1 MIYDLTF
8 DEAMDVLENRIGWV
22 QGENFSKDEFLT
34 IDPSSNC
41 IIRNTIKANTC
52 PGCIQNYRGSQT
64 REIWSDVEHMQEEM
78 RTQKYRFI
86 LVLNPDS
93 IRGEGAFFHG
103 ESRYKYLWYKQMKK
117 DRKTVI

>member
-41 IIRNTIKANTC
+41 IIRNTIKAYTC
-52 PGCIQNYRGSQT
+52 PGCIQNYWGSQT

-93 IRGEGAFFHG
+93 IRGEGVFFHG
-103 ESRYKYLWYKQMKK
+103 ESRYKYLWYKQIKK